1 MDVCL
6 SFPENLNNKH
16 NFYIGH
22 FFCIGQ
28 FFYVDLEELSNAG
41 QFFSTVL

>member
-1 MDVCL
+1 MDVSL

-16 NFYIGH
+16 N
-22 FFCIGQ
+22 FCIGQ